1 MFLLQEYVSL
11 LSEYIHSVLHDD
23 SHADLVRDL
32 VNRVWTTLKR
42 STKAG
47 PRKTVMGCLMKFP
60 AGNPRMIFL
69 QTGVAI
75 LLILQ
80 ELSQNL

>member
-1 MFLLQEYVSL
+1 MVLQAYVAL

-23 SHADLVRDL
+23 TESEIVRDL

-47 PRKTVMGCLMKFP
+47 PRKTVS
-60 AGNPRMIFL
+60 FL
-69 QTGVAI
+69 HSHMLDYVQCICCTVCSIGEHVI
-75 LLILQ
+75 IYVWWL
-80 ELSQNL
+80 